1 MKILP
6 GLITMIGEA
15 IMIRKVH
22 IQQKTWASNACTIT
36 PGLLQRSALCSIS
49 CTVQR
54 IYSRQTSWKELG
66 GHIALQTIG
75 LHTAHAETNRWLL
88 IVYRRIS
95 IGLEHDVKEIMV
107 EYTKKKRRLCGALWT
122 TMQWKPRCRMSI
134 SIVRQWTVDSKGR
147 QYLGIVF
154 DRTPNGNAQI
164 SRIITK
170 ARRGLNTLKV
180 VARDRV
186 PLRKM
191 PLFVDMLVILQ
202 VDYGFRMLTL
212 SNTHS
217 VDMQGCKRNT
227 PAVVIKCGMYLGSA
241 Q

>member
-1 MKILP
+1 
-6 GLITMIGEA
+6 
-15 IMIRKVH
+15 
-22 IQQKTWASNACTIT
+22 
-36 PGLLQRSALCSIS
+36 
-49 CTVQR
+49 
-54 IYSRQTSWKELG
+54 
-66 GHIALQTIG
+66 
-75 LHTAHAETNRWLL
+75 
-88 IVYRRIS
+88 
-95 IGLEHDVKEIMV
+95 
-107 EYTKKKRRLCGALWT
+107 
-122 TMQWKPRCRMSI
+122 MSI

-154 DRTPNGNAQI
+154 DRTLNGNTQI

-170 ARRGLNTLKV
+170 ARRCLNTLKV

-186 PLRKM
+186 PQRKM
-191 PLFVDMLVILQ
+191 PLFFDMLVILQ

-227 PAVVIKCGMYLGSA
+227 PVVVIKCGMYLGSA

>member
-22 IQQKTWASNACTIT
+22 IQQETWASNACTIT
-36 PGLLQRSALCSIS
+36 SGLLQRSALCSVS

-66 GHIALQTIG
+66 GHKALQTIG

-164 SRIITK
+164 SRIIT
-170 ARRGLNTLKV
+170 
-180 VARDRV
+180 
-186 PLRKM
+186 
-191 PLFVDMLVILQ
+191 
-202 VDYGFRMLTL
+202 
-212 SNTHS
+212 
-217 VDMQGCKRNT
+217 
-227 PAVVIKCGMYLGSA
+227 
-241 Q
+241 